1 MPTHILRWV
10 TGDPGQP
17 GYNLGLIN
25 SVTNVVNGKPHY
37 NFTNLDNLIDLL
49 WQNGL
54 RPGFELMGSA
64 SGYFTD
70 FEDKK
75 QVVEWKNM
83 VAVIAKRYIDKYGLE
98 YVSQW
103 NFETWNEP
111 SNHDFDDVNMTI
123 QGFLNYYDASSEG
136 LKEVSPFLRFG
147 GPGDSCHSPPHTPY
161 CWTMLSHCFNGTNFF
176 TGETGVRL
184 DYIALH
190 KKGGGSSL
198 HILEQEVE
206 TTQEIQKHFP
216 GYKPVPLY
224 NDEAD
229 PLVGWSKPQVWR
241 ADVTYAS
248 MVVKGGGSSLHILEQ
263 EVETTQ
269 EIQKHFPGYK
279 PVPLYN
285 DEADPLVG
293 WSKPQVWRA
302 DVTYASMVVKVIDQ
316 HQNLIIAKP
325 HNSINYTLLSND
337 NAFLNYHPHYF
348 TQRTLTTRFQMN
360 LTKPPHVQM
369 VRKPVLTVM
378 GLLALLG
385 EKQIS
390 SDIGASG
397 ESVNMTLGVIASTHE
412 TAIPGTSDSWQSTIL
427 IYNSNDNNTSSD
439 VGYVTVNLNN
449 YPSQLGLVYVT
460 YYLDNNTTNPYL
472 QWKNIGSPDFPTIE
486 QFKQLRKAENPLELK
501 TESVEKKCE
510 KQISSDIG
518 ASGESVNMT
527 LGVIASTHET
537 AIPGTSDSWQ
547 STILIYNS
555 NDNNTSSDVGYVTVN
570 LNNYP
575 SQLGLV
581 YVTYYLDNNTT
592 NPYLQWKNIG
602 SPDFPTI
609 EQFKQLRK
617 AEEPLVVG
625 PLAFPSSGRLTLKTE
640 LPIPS
645 LFLIHICAKPKV
657 PPDQVTGLRIMALTK
672 GQVVIVW
679 KDGCVNSKCLKTFE
693 VEFSEDAKIYR
704 RINAGDTIFTLFV
717 YVSGKKIDNSG
728 IEFKCVC
735 SCRISHYLAIKKYIQ
750 YKTITIICRC
760 RKCSRLLL
768 FSRLTSS
775 SGIYVG
781 SNSNRTPKWKF
792 QGKEISREQ
801 ISSKQWRN
809 NANFK
814 MKLSEGTREERFKVN
829 HIDRTAK

>member
-1 MPTHILRWV
+1 MVCLRIVCLLGVLLLQNQHLLKHV
-10 TGDPGQP
+10 TATSYTVTVDAETPQRDLKHFWKSTGFCPPLPHDQADK
-17 GYNLGLIN
+17 YDLSKDQQLNLAYIS
-25 SVTNVVNGKPHY
+25 SVPHRGIEQVRIHWLLELVTVNVVHGNLHY

-83 VAVIAKRYIDKYGLE
+83 VAVIAKRYIDKYGLG

-111 SNHDFDDVNMTI
+111 SNHDFDNVNMTI
-123 QGFLNYYDASSEG
+123 QGFLNYYDACSEG
-136 LKEVSPFLRFG
+136 LREVSPFLRFG

-161 CWTMLSHCFNGTNFF
+161 CWAMLSHCFNGTNFF

-206 TTQEIQKHFP
+206 TTQEIH
-216 GYKPVPLY
+216 
-224 NDEAD
+224 
-229 PLVGWSKPQVWR
+229 
-241 ADVTYAS
+241 
-248 MVVKGGGSSLHILEQ
+248 
-263 EVETTQ
+263 
-269 EIQKHFPGYK
+269 KHFPGYK

-360 LTKPPHVQM
+360 HTKPPHVQM

-385 EKQIS
+385 ETQIS
-390 SDIGASG
+390 SDIEASG
-397 ESVNMTLGVIASTHE
+397 ESVKMTLGVIASTHV
-412 TAIPGTSDSWQSTIL
+412 TAVPGTSDSWQSTIL
-427 IYNSNDNNTSSD
+427 IYNSNDNDTSSD
-439 VGYVTVNLNN
+439 VGYVMVNLNN
-449 YPSQLGLVYVT
+449 YPAQLGLVYVT

-486 QFKQLRKAENPLELK
+486 QFKE
-501 TESVEKKCE
+501 
-510 KQISSDIG
+510 
-518 ASGESVNMT
+518 
-527 LGVIASTHET
+527 
-537 AIPGTSDSWQ
+537 
-547 STILIYNS
+547 
-555 NDNNTSSDVGYVTVN
+555 
-570 LNNYP
+570 
-575 SQLGLV
+575 
-581 YVTYYLDNNTT
+581 
-592 NPYLQWKNIG
+592 
-602 SPDFPTI
+602 
-609 EQFKQLRK
+609 LRK
-617 AEEPLVVG
+617 AEEPLVMG
-625 PLAFPSSGRLTLKTE
+625 PLAFPSSGTLTLKAE
-640 LPIPS
+640 LPVPS

-672 GQVVIVW
+672 GQGIIVW

-704 RINAGDTIFTLFV
+704 RINSRDTIFTLFV
-717 YVSGKKIDNSG
+717 FASEKAEVSGFYRVRAVDYWGRPGEYSLP
-728 IEFKCVC
+728 E
-735 SCRISHYLAIKKYIQ
+735 KY
-750 YKTITIICRC
+750 T
-760 RKCSRLLL
+760 
-768 FSRLTSS
+768 
-775 SGIYVG
+775 
-781 SNSNRTPKWKF
+781 
-792 QGKEISREQ
+792 
-801 ISSKQWRN
+801 
-809 NANFK
+809 
-814 MKLSEGTREERFKVN
+814 EE
-829 HIDRTAK
+829 H